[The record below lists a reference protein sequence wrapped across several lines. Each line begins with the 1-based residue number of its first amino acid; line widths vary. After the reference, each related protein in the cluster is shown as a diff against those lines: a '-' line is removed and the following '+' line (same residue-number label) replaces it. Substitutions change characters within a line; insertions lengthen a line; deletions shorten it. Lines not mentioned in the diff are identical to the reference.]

1 LKRRKSN
8 HGARLAWIALAV
20 LFVAIAG
27 TFVAATVWF
36 DSYLRSR
43 ELLELVTG
51 LTGRSFHS
59 DARIEPLRWTGSSA
73 FTEQVGLTG
82 RPGSVV
88 REVAASQVRA
98 ELNWR
103 AAFSGIWRVDEIS
116 MTQFDG
122 DFGPPGAAD
131 GAEVQPVA
139 PKPSGLAAL
148 LPRKFELG
156 QAKIAA
162 ANIAYEQARATSVR
176 LLVTPDGVGWRF
188 DGNGGTLNVPFLPAL
203 EILHF
208 RAREQGGDFFL
219 TESALGLGESG
230 KISASGE
237 SGGDGLLRV
246 SWTGIR
252 SRDVLD
258 AKVQNHLEGKLS
270 GSAEIRPPGS
280 VRGKFQLVDGRVENV
295 KALAAVADFTGNP
308 SFRRMPLQEMSS
320 DFSYENGVLQLTA
333 FIAESKGLLRVEGAG
348 RLAPDGKIEGR
359 FQIGVTPQ
367 TLQWLPGSRERV
379 FTVARNGYLWT
390 ELVLGGTLE
399 NPTEDLTAR
408 LTRAMGGAVIE
419 QGAGLIKEAPAK
431 AIDGAKTILDS
442 FIGPLAP

>member
-1 LKRRKSN
+1 MKRRRSN
-8 HGARLAWIALAV
+8 RGARLAWIAFAV
-20 LFVAIAG
+20 LFVSAAG
-27 TFVAATVWF
+27 TIVATAVWF

-43 ELLELVTG
+43 ELLGLITG
-51 LTGRSFHS
+51 LTGSAFRS

-73 FTEQVGLTG
+73 FSEQVSLTG
-82 RPGSVV
+82 RPGSAV
-88 REVAASQVRA
+88 REVAVSQVRA

-103 AAFSGIWRVDEIS
+103 AAFNGVWRIDEIS
-116 MTQFDG
+116 ATQFDG
-122 DFGPPGAAD
+122 DFAAPEAVAAD
-131 GAEVQPVA
+131 PLQPAA
-139 PKPSGLAAL
+139 PRPSGLAAL

-162 ANIAYEQARATSVR
+162 ANIAYGPVRASSVR

-188 DGNGGTLNVPFLPAL
+188 DGNGGTLNVPSLPAL

-237 SGGDGLLRV
+237 SGDDGLLRLT
-246 SWTGIR
+246 WTGIR
-252 SRDVLD
+252 SKDVVD
-258 AKVQNHLEGKLS
+258 AKVQNYLDGKLS

-280 VRGKFQLVDGRVENV
+280 ARGKFQLLDGRVENV

-320 DFSYENGVLQLTA
+320 DFSYENGALNLTG
-333 FIAESKGLLRVEGAG
+333 FVAESKGLLRVEGACRIG
-348 RLAPDGKIEGR
+348 PDGKVEGR

-390 ELVLGGTLE
+390 DLVVGGTLE
-399 NPTEDLTAR
+399 KPTEDLTDR

-419 QGAGLIKEAPAK
+419 QGAGLIKEAPVR
-431 AIDGAKTILDS
+431 AIDGAKTILDN